1 MSSTQQENSERRT
14 YENMRIVG
22 KKTDRPLCEN
32 ASGEALREAAA
43 FNEMLQNAFPLGKQG
58 YIPKGIYRFA
68 RPEQA
73 NKQEAVCLAQHM
85 AKIEMR
91 MNR

>member
-1 MSSTQQENSERRT
+1 
-14 YENMRIVG
+14 MRIVG
-22 KKTDRPLCEN
+22 KRTDRPLCEN

-43 FNEMLQNAFPLGKQG
+43 FNEMLQNAFPFGTLG
-58 YIPKGIYRFA
+58 YIPKGVYKFA

-73 NKQEAVCLAQHM
+73 NQQEASCIAQHM
-85 AKIEMR
+85 AKIEMQ